1 MEDDANEIH
10 NSNNNSMKN
19 SKTTTSKSFEYKTKI
34 IGSTPNDNSILDAE
48 VVVSLTYLSNFWR
61 FLDFPLINYEVELDL
76 KWTKNR
82 AISEIS
88 RTFKPVYP
96 NANPVVYGLVTAT
109 TGAKFEINKAEL
121 YFPFVPLPINDNIK
135 F

>member
-61 FLDFPLINYEVELDL
+61 FLDFPLINCEVELDL
-76 KWTKNR
+76 K
-82 AISEIS
+82 
-88 RTFKPVYP
+88 
-96 NANPVVYGLVTAT
+96 
-109 TGAKFEINKAEL
+109 
-121 YFPFVPLPINDNIK
+121 
-135 F
+135 